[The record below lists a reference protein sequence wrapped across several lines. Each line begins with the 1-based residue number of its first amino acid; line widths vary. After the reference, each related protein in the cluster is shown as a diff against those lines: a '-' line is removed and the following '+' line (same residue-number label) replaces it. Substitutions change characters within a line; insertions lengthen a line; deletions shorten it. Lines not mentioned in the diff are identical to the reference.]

1 MPRLYRLLALPPLT
15 WLLLLLPIA
24 GFFVYFFTLRYN
36 VPWLDDYENIPYF
49 LNRFLTAPTFGGKM
63 TALLRPNN
71 EHRVVYARLVVLG
84 QYFLTG
90 KLNFANLMLWGNLG
104 LVLIFFLLYRALH
117 WQERVSARTR
127 MGLLPVP
134 LLLFTAQSYIM
145 TFTAIFSLQY
155 LAIITLVLLT
165 LFVLVT
171 DRPLDLGLAV
181 GLGLLSTFSMGNG
194 LLLWPAGAGML
205 FVQRRWVAL
214 GIWLVVGAL
223 GVYLYFR
230 GYPVQQGNA
239 EGFAYVMNHPL
250 ETLAGFL
257 IYAGSVFDLFP
268 ALPQRFR
275 YYLPFAAGLIV
286 VTGLAYWLIQTL
298 VRAVSTSHTRPS
310 RPGST
315 AAHEAPAA
323 TTAQLSRFEAF
334 VFGCL
339 LFLLAN
345 IALIA
350 FFRLRFDFG
359 MSLTISYRIYSLTLW
374 SVASVLLFSRLSERM
389 RTRIWPAVWG
399 LFVVVNTLTYA
410 TYLPVIFEY
419 HKHKQGLTFS
429 QIHNDIGLGGSRNST
444 LARFIADLTTL
455 MQKRGWYQLPN
466 PAITPNEQQ
475 LTAPVSTT
483 TTTVPLRVD
492 YRPEFIVVTSDEP
505 DYAVGLN
512 KGAYVVMKSAR
523 HTYLVFANKNRP
535 LTFRPW
541 RVTPGFSAAM
551 PIALMQQGR
560 YRLGLFRTHPD
571 RSAVQ
576 YTNQFVDVP

>member
-1 MPRLYRLLALPPLT
+1 MSRLYRLLALPPLT
-15 WLLLLLPIA
+15 WVLLLLPIA

-49 LNRFLTAPTFGGKM
+49 LDRFLTAPTFEGKM

-90 KLNFANLMLWGNLG
+90 GLNFANLMLWGNLG
-104 LVLIFFLLYRALH
+104 LVLIFFLLYRALRWH
-117 WQERVSARTR
+117 ERVSDRALV
-127 MGLLPVP
+127 GLLPVP
-134 LLLFTAQSYIM
+134 LLLFIAQSYIM

-155 LAIITLVLLT
+155 LAIITLVMLT

-171 DRPLDLGLAV
+171 NRPLHLTLAL

-205 FVQRRWVAL
+205 LIQRRWLAL
-214 GIWLVVGAL
+214 GIWLVIGAL
-223 GVYLYFR
+223 GSYLYFR

-239 EGFAYVMNHPL
+239 EGFAYVMAHPL
-250 ETLAGFL
+250 ETIAGFL
-257 IYAGSVFDLFP
+257 IYAGSVFDVFP

-275 YYLPFAAGLIV
+275 YYLPFAAGLII
-286 VTGLAYWLIQTL
+286 VTGLAYWLVQTL
-298 VRAVSTSHTRPS
+298 IDAVKNKSNQLPS
-310 RPGST
+310 R
-315 AAHEAPAA
+315 
-323 TTAQLSRFEAF
+323 FDAF

-374 SVASVLLFSRLSERM
+374 SVASVLLFSRLPVPM
-389 RTRIWPAVWG
+389 RIRVWPAVWG
-399 LFVVVNTLTYA
+399 LFLVVNCLSYV
-410 TYLPVIFEY
+410 TYLPIIHEY
-419 HKHKQGLTFS
+419 RKHKQGLTFS
-429 QIHNDIGLGGSRNST
+429 QLHNGIGLGGSRNSN

-455 MQKRGWYQLPN
+455 MDKRGWYRLPN
-466 PAITPNEQQ
+466 PAITPDEQR
-475 LTAPVSTT
+475 LMTPVSITT
-483 TTTVPLRVD
+483 ETVPLRIE
-492 YRPEFIVVTSDEP
+492 YKPEFIVVSSNEP
-505 DYAVGLN
+505 NYAVGQN
-512 KGAYVVMKSAR
+512 EGTYVVMQSER
-523 HTYLVFANKNRP
+523 HTFLLFANKNRP

-541 RVTPGFSAAM
+541 RVEPGFTAPM
-551 PIALMQQGR
+551 PTALMQRGR

-571 RSAVQ
+571 HSAVQ
-576 YTNQFVDVP
+576 FTNQFVDVP

>member
-15 WLLLLLPIA
+15 WVLLLLPIA
-24 GFFVYFFTLRYN
+24 GFFMYFFTLRYN

-49 LNRFLTAPTFGGKM
+49 LDRFLTAPTFGGKM

-104 LVLIFFLLYRALH
+104 LVLIFVLLYRALH
-117 WQERVSARTR
+117 WHERVSARALV
-127 MGLLPVP
+127 GLLPVP

-171 DRPLDLGLAV
+171 DRPLHLGLAL

-205 FVQRRWVAL
+205 FVQRRWLAL
-214 GIWLVVGAL
+214 GIWLGVGAL

-257 IYAGSVFDLFP
+257 VYAGSVFDLFP

-298 VRAVSTSHTRPS
+298 ISAVKNARS
-310 RPGST
+310 RQPVS
-315 AAHEAPAA
+315 P
-323 TTAQLSRFEAF
+323 SRFEAF

-374 SVASVLLFSRLSERM
+374 SVASVLLFSRLPERM
-389 RTRIWPAVWG
+389 RVRVWPAVWG
-399 LFVVVNTLTYA
+399 LFVVVNVLSYA

-429 QIHNDIGLGGSRNST
+429 QIHNDIGLGGSRNSN
-444 LARFIADLTTL
+444 LARFISDLTTL
-455 MQKRGWYQLPN
+455 MDKRGWYRLPN
-466 PAITPNEQQ
+466 PAITPDEQQ
-475 LTAPVSTT
+475 LMAPVSTVT
-483 TTTVPLRVD
+483 GTAPLRVD

-505 DYAVGLN
+505 GYAVGLN
-512 KGAYVVMKSAR
+512 EGAYVVMKSAR
-523 HTYLVFANKNRP
+523 HTYLVFANRNRP

-541 RVTPGFSAAM
+541 RVLPGFSAAM

-571 RSAVQ
+571 RSVIEF
-576 YTNQFVDVP
+576 TNQFVDVP